1 VLTARPEKVPD
12 MATVPAAEPGST
24 VPPLPA
30 LLAARADGLG
40 VLLDLALEA
49 TAATGAALLSSDGE
63 QLRVLQ
69 SRGPNA
75 PPLNETVSLAGSV
88 AGEAWYRG
96 RLVIGAEPPPRGRQ
110 AVLWQ
115 DERTVDVM
123 AVPVLA
129 ADRPVAVFILYH
141 RHLGHFR
148 RNDASTLS
156 RLAAL
161 AAGLW
166 ASGDEGT
173 PGQVS
178 RAQLEIRAAARMALV
193 ASGHFEEEEAWV
205 EVARTAATL
214 LESPSAR
221 FSLVDG
227 EELVCHASTGRF
239 SADLGRRRPLAYG
252 FEGVAFDTV
261 DGVLASDWAAE
272 ASTSGRNEWIRSLVA
287 VPLRR
292 VEQVIGVLT
301 VADEAPGRF
310 TDADRETLLR
320 FGMHATAA
328 LTELRL
334 HAAAARHVT
343 GGRLATQIAAAFA
356 AAEDTAAL
364 RQRIAREIGLALDAD
379 GARLSEMVQRRIAVT
394 ATDGDLPIVTQPP
407 FPGRQ
412 LLCGHLMPD
421 NETAHRCAL
430 PDGSGFLLAMTLGQ
444 VTSHP
449 GCLQLVRKA
458 RPFARHEEELLH
470 RLLEIAELA
479 LLTRLA
485 NVRVSQYADRIRS
498 VAEVSASLHQS
509 LRPADAMSQAA
520 EMLRRALGAGTVR
533 IALVDEVWRELR
545 FAVHRSGDRVLDGD
559 RHPIGNGVLEEVW
572 RTGRTW
578 FLAQNA
584 VAEARA
590 QGLTLEGAPRSFAAA
605 PLRTRGTVTG
615 VITIEDQAED
625 GAFEAEDV
633 RILEIVTQQLGVT
646 LENLESLEEERRQR
660 ITAEWLRQMA
670 RTATDPEAGP
680 AAIFELAADA
690 AFHGIGGTTSLLGF
704 LTDGWWTT
712 MACRGTPPAE
722 VQAPRPV
729 AGTVAGWM
737 LAQQGSVFISADAS
751 GDGRLEPECRAWL
764 GPAAVIAV
772 PIWGDNRIA
781 AVLELRRLAGTPFTV
796 AEVERLA
803 QIADHAGAGY
813 QTALAGEALR
823 KSEDRYRRLFSAA
836 SEAIFTL
843 DREGRLTSLNA
854 AAEQL
859 WQVRADRTVG
869 RRWAEVLPL
878 EGAELVEEE
887 IRRALAGESCALE
900 VSFRGRDGER
910 GVVAMTISPLLEGGE
925 TTAVLGIVRDVTDQR
940 RVQSQLLQA
949 EKMSAIGQ
957 LVGGMAHEINNP
969 LASILV
975 NMEMLLSEAS
985 DPAQLETLQAVK
997 AETDRAA
1004 QIVRNLLTYIR
1015 GQGSDRAAI
1024 DLREAVRGA
1033 LALRRNQ
1040 LVHWRIAVEVDLP
1053 DTPVLVWG
1061 NTVNLQQVLMNLL
1074 TNAEHAI
1081 HGHRGH
1087 GRVWV
1092 RLAAA
1097 AGRAVIT
1104 VDDDGPGVPP
1114 ELLTRVF
1121 DPFYTTKPEG
1131 EGTGLGLSVSAGIVA
1146 DHNGKISALL
1156 RPDGGARFQVELP
1169 LHTAEPLAV
1178 PESPAVAATAPA
1190 SVVRRGTILLVDDEP
1205 DIRRS
1210 ISKFLTRSGWSVDL
1224 ADSGAEGLRLLET
1237 GQYQAVLCDL
1247 RMPGMS
1253 GHEFYRQLQTR
1264 GSPVID
1270 RLVFMTGDVV
1280 SPEASRFL
1288 QEAGRPVLSKPFTLT
1303 DLMEILALVV
1313 PG

>member
-1 VLTARPEKVPD
+1 
-12 MATVPAAEPGST
+12 MATVPAAEPGIT
-24 VPPLPA
+24 VASLPV

-49 TAATGAALLSSDGE
+49 TAATGAALFTSDGE
-63 QLRVLQ
+63 HLRVLQ
-69 SRGPNA
+69 ARGPNA
-75 PPLNETVSLAGSV
+75 PPVGDPVPLAGTV
-88 AGEAWYRG
+88 AGEAWYRS

-110 AVLWQ
+110 AALWQ
-115 DERTVDVM
+115 EERTVDVM

-129 ADRPVAVFILYH
+129 AERPVAVFMLYH

-148 RNDASTLS
+148 RSDASTLS
-156 RLAAL
+156 RLATL

-166 ASGDEGT
+166 ASGEEGS

-178 RAQLEIRAAARMALV
+178 RAQLEVRAAARMALV

-221 FSLVDG
+221 VSLVDG

-252 FEGVAFDTV
+252 FEGVAYDTV
-261 DGVLASDWAAE
+261 EGVLASDWAAE
-272 ASTSGRNEWIRSLVA
+272 ASAPGSNEWIRSMVA

-292 VEQVIGVLT
+292 VEQVVGVLT

-310 TDADRETLLR
+310 SDADREALLR

-334 HAAAARHVT
+334 HAAAARHLT

-356 AAEDTAAL
+356 AAEDTPAL
-364 RQRIAREIGLALDAD
+364 RRSIAGEIARALDAE
-379 GARLSEMVQRRIAVT
+379 GARLSEIVQRRPAVT
-394 ATDGDLPIVTQPP
+394 ATHGDLPILDQPP

-412 LLCGHLMPD
+412 LLCGHVMPAD
-421 NETAHRCAL
+421 ETAHRCTL

-444 VTSHP
+444 VTAHP
-449 GCLQLVRKA
+449 GCLQLIRQS
-458 RPFARHEEELLH
+458 RPFVRHEEELLH

-498 VAEVSASLHQS
+498 VAEVTASLHQS
-509 LRPADAMSQAA
+509 LRPADAMGQAA

-533 IALVDEVWRELR
+533 IALVDEVWRELS
-545 FAVHRSGDRVLDGD
+545 FAVHRSGEQVLDGS
-559 RHPIGNGVLEEVW
+559 RRALGNGVLEEVW

-584 VAEARA
+584 AAEAKA
-590 QGLTLEGAPRSFAAA
+590 AGLALDSAARSFAAA

-615 VITIEDQAED
+615 IIVIEDETED

-680 AAIFELAADA
+680 PAIFELAADA
-690 AFHGIGGTTSLLGF
+690 AFHGIGGTSSLVGF
-704 LTDGWWTT
+704 LAEGEWTT
-712 MACRGTPPAE
+712 MACRGAPPADA
-722 VQAPRPV
+722 QAPRP
-729 AGTVAGWM
+729 AAATVAGWM
-737 LAQQGSVFISADAS
+737 LGQQGAVFITADATA
-751 GDGRLEPECRAWL
+751 DGRLGPECRDWL
-764 GPAAVIAV
+764 GGSAVIAV

-781 AVLELRRLAGTPFTV
+781 AVLELRRVAGASFTV

-803 QIADHAGAGY
+803 QIADHAGSGY
-813 QTALAGEALR
+813 QTALAAEALR
-823 KSEDRYRRLFSAA
+823 KSEDRYRRLFSGA

-843 DREGRLTSLNA
+843 DRDGLLTSLNA

-859 WQVRADRTVG
+859 WQVSASGSVG
-869 RRWAEVLPL
+869 RRWDAVLPL
-878 EGAELVEEE
+878 EGSALVEEE
-887 IRRALAGESCALE
+887 IRRALAGASCALE
-900 VSFRGRDGER
+900 VTFRGRDGER
-910 GVVAMTISPLLEGGE
+910 GVVAMTISPLVEGGE

-975 NMEMLLSEAS
+975 NMELLLTETS

-1015 GQGSDRAAI
+1015 GQGSDRTAI
-1024 DLREAVRGA
+1024 DLRDPVRGA

-1040 LVHWRIAVEVDLP
+1040 LLHWRIAVEVDLP
-1053 DTPVLVWG
+1053 DTPVVVWG

-1081 HGHRGH
+1081 RGHRGQ

-1092 RLAAA
+1092 RLATV

-1114 ELLTRVF
+1114 ELLTRIF

-1146 DHNGKISALL
+1146 DHGGKVSALP

-1169 LHTAEPLAV
+1169 LHTAGPLEQ
-1178 PESPAVAATAPA
+1178 PGQPAPPVAGPA
-1190 SVVRRGTILLVDDEP
+1190 AHLSRGTILLVDDEP

-1224 ADSGAEGLRLLET
+1224 ADSGAEGLRLLES
-1237 GQYQAVLCDL
+1237 GDYAAVLCDL

-1264 GSPVID
+1264 HSPVID
-1270 RLVFMTGDVV
+1270 KLIIMTGDVV

-1303 DLMEILALVV
+1303 DLMAVLATVV
-1313 PG
+1313 PR

>member
-1 VLTARPEKVPD
+1 
-12 MATVPAAEPGST
+12 MAIVPAAEPAVS
-24 VPPLPA
+24 VPPLSA

-49 TAATGAALLSSDGE
+49 TAATGAALLTSDGE

-75 PPLNETVSLAGSV
+75 PPAGEHIPLAGSV

-110 AVLWQ
+110 VALWQ
-115 DERTVDVM
+115 DDRTVDVL

-129 ADRPVAVFILYH
+129 AGRPVAVFILYH

-148 RNDASTLS
+148 RNDANTLA

-166 ASGDEGT
+166 ASGDESA

-193 ASGHFEEEEAWV
+193 ASGHFEEEDAWV

-221 FSLVDG
+221 VSLVDG

-239 SADLGRRRPLAYG
+239 SADLGRRRPLVYG
-252 FEGVAFDTV
+252 FEGVAYDAV

-272 ASTSGRNEWIRSLVA
+272 AGAPGRNEWIRSLVA

-310 TDADRETLLR
+310 SDADRETLLR

-334 HAAAARHVT
+334 HAAAARHLT

-356 AAEDTAAL
+356 AAEDTPAL
-364 RQRIAREIGLALDAD
+364 RRSIASEIGRALEAD
-379 GARLSEMVQRRIAVT
+379 GARLTEMVHRRMAVT

-407 FPGRQ
+407 LPGPQ

-421 NETAHRCAL
+421 GQTAHRCPL
-430 PDGSGFLLAMTLGQ
+430 PDGGGFLLAMMLGQ
-444 VTSHP
+444 VTDHP
-449 GCLQLVRKA
+449 GCLQLVRLA

-509 LRPADAMSQAA
+509 LRPADAMGQAA
-520 EMLRRALGAGTVR
+520 EMLRRALGAPTVR

-545 FAVHRSGDRVLDGD
+545 FPVHRSGDLVLDG
-559 RHPIGNGVLEEVW
+559 RRRALSHGVLEEVW

-584 VAEARA
+584 VAEAQA
-590 QGLTLEGAPRSFAAA
+590 QGLVLDSAARSLAAA

-615 VITIEDQAED
+615 VISIEDEAED
-625 GAFEAEDV
+625 GAFEVEDV
-633 RILEIVTQQLGVT
+633 RILEIVAQQLGVT

-670 RTATDPEAGP
+670 RTATDPDAGP

-712 MACRGTPPAE
+712 MACRGAPPAGL
-722 VQAPRPV
+722 QAPRPL
-729 AGTVAGWM
+729 AGSVAGWM
-737 LAQQGSVFISADAS
+737 LGQQGAVFISADAS
-751 GDGRLEPECRAWL
+751 TDGRLVSECREWL
-764 GPAAVIAV
+764 GSAAVIAV

-781 AVLELRRLAGTPFTV
+781 AVLELRRAAGASFTV

-813 QTALAGEALR
+813 QTALAAEALR

-859 WQVRADRTVG
+859 WQVRADRSMG
-869 RRWAEVLPL
+869 RRWDAVLPL
-878 EGAELVEEE
+878 EGSELVEEE
-887 IRRALAGESCALE
+887 IRRALGGESCALE
-900 VSFRGRDGER
+900 VSFRSREGER
-910 GVVAMTISPLLEGGE
+910 GVVAMTISPLVEGGE

-975 NMEMLLSEAS
+975 NMEMLLGEAT

-1015 GQGSDRAAI
+1015 GQGSDRSTI
-1024 DLREAVRGA
+1024 DLRDPVRGA

-1040 LVHWRIAVEVDLP
+1040 LVHWRIAVEVELP
-1053 DTPVLVWG
+1053 GEPVLVWG

-1081 HGHRGH
+1081 RGHREQ

-1092 RLAAA
+1092 RLAAT
-1097 AGRAVIT
+1097 AGRAIIIVE
-1104 VDDDGPGVPP
+1104 DDGPGVPP
-1114 ELLTRVF
+1114 ELLTRIF

-1146 DHNGKISALL
+1146 DHNGKISALP
-1156 RPDGGARFQVELP
+1156 RPGGGARFQLELP
-1169 LHTAEPLAV
+1169 LHTAEPLV
-1178 PESPAVAATAPA
+1178 TPEPVAGPVAGPQPAN
-1190 SVVRRGTILLVDDEP
+1190 RRGAVLLVDDEP

-1210 ISKFLTRSGWSVDL
+1210 ISKFLIRSGWSVDL
-1224 ADSGAEGLRLLET
+1224 ADSGAEGLRLLER

-1253 GHEFYRQLQTR
+1253 GHEFYRQLQ
-1264 GSPVID
+1264 GLHSPVID
-1270 RLVFMTGDVV
+1270 KLIFMTGDVV

-1288 QEAGRPVLSKPFTLT
+1288 QEAARPVLSKPFTLT
-1303 DLMEILALVV
+1303 DLMEVLAQVV
-1313 PG
+1313 SE